1 MSQPPAEPTPKER
14 WEQRYGG
21 EDYVFGTEPNDFL
34 RANVGLLPPG
44 RVLCLA
50 EGEGRNATFLAAQGY
65 DVSSID
71 LTEAGV
77 AKTRRLAAERQVA
90 VNAEVGDLATAD
102 LGRESWNAIVSIFAH
117 LPPAVRSDLHR
128 RVVAALAPGGVFLLE
143 AYTPDQVG
151 RGTGGP
157 QTADLTMTLAALR
170 QELVGLDV
178 VTGQELERDVVEGP
192 GHTGTGSVVQF
203 IARKP
208 A

>member
-1 MSQPPAEPTPKER
+1 MSQAADEPTPKER

-21 EDYVFGTEPNDFL
+21 DDYVFGTEPNDFL

-50 EGEGRNATFLAAQGY
+50 EGEGRNAAFLAAAGY

-77 AKTRRLAAERQVA
+77 AKTRRLAADRGVSVA
-90 VNAEVGDLATAD
+90 AEVGDLATAD
-102 LGRESWNAIVSIFAH
+102 LGLQRWQAIVSIFAH
-117 LPPAVRSDLHR
+117 LPPAVRRDLHR

-143 AYTPDQVG
+143 AYTPDQIG

-170 QELVGLDV
+170 QELAGLDV

-192 GHTGTGSVVQF
+192 GHTGAGSVIQF